1 MTNGQIICYITL
13 KEESFARFTVK
24 ATRFDFNYSTQA
36 LRSAVSPV
44 TEEPE
49 GLGARLCGEFRE
61 TTDLFFSLSGTAGV
75 PVQSARSLM

>member
-1 MTNGQIICYITL
+1 MTKGQIICYVTL

-24 ATRFDFNYSTQA
+24 VTRFGFNHSPQA
-36 LRSAVSPV
+36 LRSTVSPV

-49 GLGARLCGEFRE
+49 GLSARLCGEFKE
-61 TTDLFFSLSGTAGV
+61 TTDLFFSSSGTAGV